1 MTWQRAKNLS
11 TALLLILSCG
21 GCALHRVSL
30 ESFHHTL
37 ARGEYRAAQNIADGH
52 IGRREPPKVLLW
64 ELQAGAVDRLL
75 RNYSSSNRHLDQAED
90 GFRFYDQ
97 QVLAGKSAQ
106 YAPGIF
112 FNDSALPYT
121 GTSFD
126 RTMVNTYK
134 AINYAILGDAASARV
149 EFNRALQR
157 QNEAKTLFA
166 ARAEQLRTRLAI
178 EQETFSM
185 DNRTADEALGD
196 PELNRII
203 RERYKNLNEFKVYA
217 DFVNPF
223 ATYMAG
229 LFFWLEGDTAKAVDL
244 LKEAY
249 AMSGGNSTA
258 ASDFA
263 RAARGETPAGELWVV
278 FENGLA
284 PRRGEMRIDLPLLQG
299 RDGIQYIGAAF
310 PILAMGEAAYSYLS
324 ISATGG
330 GTVRTEPLA
339 DMDAVVIAEF
349 RQDLPAVTLREI
361 TRVLLKAAVQYQMQ
375 KNYGIVGGVTVGVYQ
390 AATTAVDIR
399 SWTALPK
406 NFQLAHL
413 PLPSDRALTL
423 TPAGGADI
431 AIKIPTGCKNVILYV
446 RAVSPGLDPVYDF
459 ILF

>member
-1 MTWQRAKNLS
+1 MHK
-11 TALLLILSCG
+11 
-21 GCALHRVSL
+21 VSL

-37 ARGEYRAAQNIADGH
+37 TRGEYWAAQSIAEGH
-52 IGRREPPKVLLW
+52 IGRRASPKILLW
-64 ELQAGAVDRLL
+64 ELQAGATDRLL
-75 RNYSSSNRHLDQAED
+75 RRYESSNRHLDQAED

-97 QVLAGKSAQ
+97 QILAGKSAQ
-106 YAPGIF
+106 YAPGML
-112 FNDSALPYT
+112 FNDSALTYT

-134 AINYAILGDAASARV
+134 AINYAILGDPANARV

-157 QNEAKTLFA
+157 QNDAKTLFS
-166 ARAEQLRTRLAI
+166 ARAEQLKARLAL
-178 EQETFSM
+178 EQETFGT
-185 DNRTADEALGD
+185 DDRTADAALKD

-203 RERYKNLNEFKVYA
+203 NERYKNLDEFKVYA

-249 AMSGGNSTA
+249 AMSGGNTTA

-263 RAARGETPAGELWVV
+263 RAARGERPAGELWVV

-284 PRRGEMRIDLPLLQG
+284 PRREEMRIDLPLLQG

-310 PILAMGEAAYSYLS
+310 PVLAMGEEAYPYLS
-324 ISATGG
+324 ISAAGSG
-330 GTVRTEPLA
+330 AVRTEPLA
-339 DMDAVVIAEF
+339 DMDAVVAAEF
-349 RQDLPAVTLREI
+349 KKDLPVVILREI
-361 TRVLLKAAVQYQMQ
+361 TRVALKTAFQYQMQ
-375 KNYGIVGGVTVGVYQ
+375 KNYGIVGGIAGGVYQ
-390 AATTAVDIR
+390 AATTAVDTR

-413 PLPSDRALTL
+413 PFPADRTLTL
-423 TPAGGADI
+423 TPAGGA
-431 AIKIPTGCKNVILYV
+431 AIIINIPTDCKNVILYV
-446 RAVSPGLDPVYDF
+446 RAVAPGLDSVYDF
-459 ILF
+459 IVF